1 MSEENGGRA
10 APYPKIDSLE
20 CKACGRCVA
29 VCPKKV
35 LALCDELNAR
45 GYRFV
50 KYAGEGC
57 IGCANCF
64 YSCPEPNAIEV
75 HVPVKGK

>member
-1 MSEENGGRA
+1 MSDNEQQA
-10 APYPKIDSLE
+10 AGPYPRIDSLE

-35 LALCDELNAR
+35 LALGDKLNAR
-45 GYRFV
+45 GYRYV
-50 KYAGEGC
+50 EYAGEGC

-64 YSCPEPNAIEV
+64 YACPEPNAIEV